1 MNKEFNLV
9 EAIRVLLKWKWQIVG
24 LTAVSAVVAAI
35 FALFVMD
42 EYYYS
47 WSTFYPTNQ
56 AMTDRTSIFNTESA
70 QQMEYFGGK
79 GDINRILTIA
89 NSVPVIQSIIDSF
102 DLPKHYDVDT
112 TEKYWRTIVRKK
124 FEKNYS
130 AIRTEHDAVEISIYD
145 TDPKVA
151 AAIVNSIVAKID
163 RLNKQHVADTKRK
176 VFNLIGKQISD
187 MQQDIIEYNDT
198 LATLGEQYRI
208 RVSQSTDGGVIVDG
222 NDYKAVQLYKSL
234 LSKQTGISREL
245 NNLASIRGQMEVTL
259 ENNESSLFV
268 LEQAFAADRRTK
280 PVRWLVVVVTSFIV
294 FFISIIGVLLI
305 EQIREIREQL

>member
-1 MNKEFNLV
+1 MNKEFNLI
-9 EAIRVLLKWKWQIVG
+9 EAIRILLKWKVQILA
-24 LTAVSAVVAAI
+24 LTIISAITAAV

-56 AMTDRTSIFNTESA
+56 AMTDRTSIFNTESSS
-70 QQMEYFGGK
+70 QLEYFGGK

-89 NSVPVIQSIIDSF
+89 NSVPVVQSIIDSF
-102 DLPKHYDVDT
+102 NLPAHYDIDT
-112 TEKYWRTIVRKK
+112 TKKYWRTEVRKK

-130 AIRTEHDAVEISIYD
+130 AIRTEHDAVEISLYD

-151 AAIVNSIVAKID
+151 AAIVNTIVSKID
-163 RLNKQHVADTKRK
+163 YLNKQHIAQTKLK
-176 VFNLIGKQISD
+176 VYNLIGKQVGD
-187 MQQDIIEYNDT
+187 MQQEVINYNDT
-198 LATLGEQYRI
+198 LAGLGEQYKI
-208 RVSQSTDGGVIVDG
+208 KVSQTSDGGMTVDG

-234 LSKQTGISREL
+234 LSKQSGIAREL
-245 NNLASIRGQMEVTL
+245 NNLTSIRGQMEVTL

-268 LEQAFAADRRTK
+268 LEQAFDADRRSK
-280 PVRWLVVVVTSFIV
+280 PVRWIVVAVTVFIT

-305 EQIREIREQL
+305 EQMKEIRKQL

>member
-1 MNKEFNLV
+1 MNKEFNLI
-9 EAIRVLLKWKWQIVG
+9 EAIRILLKWKVQIAA
-24 LTAVSAVVAAI
+24 LTIISAITAAV
-35 FALFVMD
+35 FALFIMD

-56 AMTDRTSIFNTESA
+56 AMTDRTSIFNTESS
-70 QQMEYFGGK
+70 QQLEYFGGK

-102 DLPKHYDVDT
+102 NLPAHYEIDT
-112 TEKYWRTIVRKK
+112 TKKYWRTEVRKK

-151 AAIVNSIVAKID
+151 AGIVNSIAHKID
-163 RLNKQHVADTKRK
+163 YLNKQHITQTKLK
-176 VFNLIGKQISD
+176 VYNLIGKQVSD
-187 MQQDIIEYNDT
+187 MQQQVINYNDT
-198 LATLGEQYRI
+198 LANLGEQYRI
-208 RVSQSTDGGVIVDG
+208 KVSQTPDGGMSVDG
-222 NDYKAVQLYKSL
+222 GDYKAVQLYKSL
-234 LSKQTGISREL
+234 LSKQSGIAREL
-245 NNLASIRGQMEVTL
+245 NNLTSIRGQMEVTL

-268 LEQAFAADRRTK
+268 LEEAFPADRRTK
-280 PVRWLVVVVTSFIV
+280 PVRWIVVVVTMFIT

-305 EQIREIREQL
+305 EQLKEIKKQL

>member
-1 MNKEFNLV
+1 MNKEFNLI
-9 EAIRVLLKWKWQIVG
+9 EAIRILLKWKVQIIAVTVIAAV
-24 LTAVSAVVAAI
+24 TAAV

-70 QQMEYFGGK
+70 QQLDYFGGK

-102 DLPKHYDVDT
+102 DLPKHYDIDKSR
-112 TEKYWRTIVRKK
+112 KYWRTEVRKK

-130 AIRTEHDAVEISIYD
+130 AIRTEHDAVEISVYD

-151 AAIVNSIVAKID
+151 ADIVNTIVAKID
-163 RLNKQHVADTKRK
+163 RLNKQHIADTKRK
-176 VFNLIGKQISD
+176 VFNLIGKQMGD
-187 MQQDIIEYNDT
+187 MQQEVVNYNDT

-208 RVSQSTDGGVIVDG
+208 KVSQGTDGGVIVDG
-222 NDYKAVQLYKSL
+222 SDYKAVQLYKSL
-234 LSKQTGISREL
+234 LSKQTGIAREL
-245 NNLASIRGQMEVTL
+245 NNLNSIRGQMEVTL

-280 PVRWLVVVVTSFIV
+280 PVRWLVVMVTVFIT
-294 FFISIIGVLLI
+294 FFVSVIGVLLI
-305 EQIREIREQL
+305 EQLKEIRKQL

>member
-9 EAIRVLLKWKWQIVG
+9 EAIRVLLKWKWQIAG
-24 LTAVSAVVAAI
+24 ITAVSAVVAAV
-35 FALFVMD
+35 FALFIMD

-56 AMTDRTSIFNTESA
+56 AMTDRTTIFNSESA
-70 QQMEYFGGK
+70 QQLEYFGSK
-79 GDINRILTIA
+79 GDINRVLTIA
-89 NSVPVIQSIIDSF
+89 NSIPIIQSVIDSF
-102 DLPKHYDVDT
+102 DLPKHYEVDT
-112 TEKYWRTIVRKK
+112 TKKYWKTIVRKK

-130 AIRTEHDAVEISIYD
+130 AIRTEHDAVEISLYD
-145 TDPKVA
+145 TDPKLA
-151 AAIVNSIVAKID
+151 AEIVNTIVGKID
-163 RLNKQHVADTKRK
+163 RLNKQHIADTKRK
-176 VFNLIGKQISD
+176 VYNLIGKQIGD
-187 MQQDIIEYNDT
+187 MQNEIATYNDS
-198 LATLGEQYRI
+198 LANLGEQYKI
-208 RVSQSTDGGVIVDG
+208 RVSQSSDGGTVVDG
-222 NDYKAVQLYKSL
+222 NNYKAVQQYKSMM
-234 LSKQTGISREL
+234 SKQTGISREL

-280 PVRWLVVVVTSFIV
+280 PVRWLVVVVTTFIV

>member
-1 MNKEFNLV
+1 MNKEFNLI
-9 EAIRVLLKWKWQIVG
+9 EAIRILLKWKWQIVG
-24 LTAVSAVVAAI
+24 ITAISAVVAAI

-56 AMTDRTSIFNTESA
+56 AMTDRTSIFNTETA
-70 QQMEYFGGK
+70 QQLDYFGGK

-102 DLPKHYDVDT
+102 NMPAHYQVDT
-112 TEKYWRTIVRKK
+112 TKKYWRTIVRKK

-130 AIRTEHDAVEISIYD
+130 AIRTEHDAVEISLYD

-151 AAIVNSIVAKID
+151 AAIVNTIVAKID
-163 RLNKQHVADTKRK
+163 YLNKQHISDTKRK
-176 VFNLIGKQISD
+176 VYNLIGKQISD
-187 MQQDIIEYNDT
+187 LQQDVTNYNDT
-198 LATLGEQYRI
+198 LAALGEQYRI
-208 RVSQSTDGGVIVDG
+208 KVSQGTDGGVIVDG
-222 NDYKAVQLYKSL
+222 NDYKAVQLYKSM

-268 LEQAFAADRRTK
+268 LENAFAADRRTK
-280 PVRWLVVVVTSFIV
+280 PVRWLVVAVTTFIV

-305 EQIREIREQL
+305 EQIREIKKQL

>member
-1 MNKEFNLV
+1 MNREFNLI
-9 EAIRVLLKWKWQIVG
+9 EAIRILLKWKWQIIG
-24 LTAVSAVVAAI
+24 LSAISAVVAAV

-56 AMTDRTSIFNTESA
+56 AMTDRTSIFNTETA

-102 DLPKHYDVDT
+102 DLPKHYDINKDR
-112 TEKYWRTIVRKK
+112 KYWRTEVRKK

-130 AIRTEHDAVEISIYD
+130 AIRTEHDAVEISVYD

-151 AAIVNSIVAKID
+151 AAIVNTIVSKID
-163 RLNKQHVADTKRK
+163 RLNKQHIADTKRK
-176 VFNLIGKQISD
+176 VYNLIGKQVAD
-187 MQQDIIEYNDT
+187 MQQEVINYNDT
-198 LATLGEQYRI
+198 LANLGEEYRI
-208 RVSQSTDGGVIVDG
+208 KVSQGTDGGVIVDG
-222 NDYKAVQLYKSL
+222 SNYKAVQLYKSL
-234 LSKQTGISREL
+234 LSKQSGIAREL
-245 NNLASIRGQMEVTL
+245 NNLTSIRGQMEVTL

-268 LEQAFAADRRTK
+268 LEEAFAADRRTK
-280 PVRWLVVVVTSFIV
+280 PVRWLVVVVTTFLV
-294 FFISIIGVLLI
+294 FFISVIGVLLI
-305 EQIREIREQL
+305 EQIREIKEQL

>member
-1 MNKEFNLV
+1 MNREFNLI
-9 EAIRVLLKWKWQIVG
+9 EAIRILLKWKWQIVI
-24 LTAVSAVVAAI
+24 LTATSAVIAAV

-102 DLPKHYDVDT
+102 DLPKHYDIAKDR
-112 TEKYWRTIVRKK
+112 KYWRTEVRKK

-130 AIRTEHDAVEISIYD
+130 AIRTEHDAVEISVYD

-151 AAIVNSIVAKID
+151 AAIVNSIVSKID
-163 RLNKQHVADTKRK
+163 RLNKQHIADTKRK
-176 VFNLIGKQISD
+176 VYNLIGKQVSD
-187 MQQDIIEYNDT
+187 MQQEVINYNDT
-198 LATLGEQYRI
+198 LANLGEEYRI
-208 RVSQSTDGGVIVDG
+208 KVTQGTDGGVIVDG
-222 NDYKAVQLYKSL
+222 SNYKAVQLYKSL
-234 LSKQTGISREL
+234 LSKQSGIAREL
-245 NNLASIRGQMEVTL
+245 NNLTSIRGQMEVTL

-268 LEQAFAADRRTK
+268 LEEAFAADRRSK
-280 PVRWLVVVVTSFIV
+280 PVRWLVVVVTTFMV

-305 EQIREIREQL
+305 EQIRDIKEQL